1 MGCGFA
7 SVKVGGTRL
16 FQAQHFFCCCRR
28 RRAFCHINATTK
40 CDWSSSYGPCY
51 VCHTWG
57 DSFFSFAL
65 LCFALLTLCFLENRE
80 LFALSQRE
88 FLTEGGSWP
97 FFHIAKIHGKWKSQ
111 DGWSL
116 LDDYAWDIFFLL
128 VLGFCSC
135 FFRSCSQDEKK
146 REFKMGV
153 IALQNTELSFG
164 FARIQW
170 HGFGAWEVG
179 LPYGFPALTM
189 LELLLR
195 YTCPLSCTPAGQQ
208 AKCRQCWVGGWVC
221 QCLWVLVLILQV
233 LHMRKRQCCEWNIR
247 SKLIL
252 WQFFFLLVE
261 SKNLVGCGEN
271 VGFPRYQANRSR
283 SWRICEQSLG
293 MERKV

>member
-1 MGCGFA
+1 MGG
-7 SVKVGGTRL
+7 
-16 FQAQHFFCCCRR
+16 
-28 RRAFCHINATTK
+28 
-40 CDWSSSYGPCY
+40 
-51 VCHTWG
+51 
-57 DSFFSFAL
+57 
-65 LCFALLTLCFLENRE
+65 
-80 LFALSQRE
+80 
-88 FLTEGGSWP
+88 
-97 FFHIAKIHGKWKSQ
+97 
-111 DGWSL
+111 
-116 LDDYAWDIFFLL
+116 
-128 VLGFCSC
+128 
-135 FFRSCSQDEKK
+135 
-146 REFKMGV
+146 

-179 LPYGFPALTM
+179 LPYGFLALTM

-208 AKCRQCWVGGWVC
+208 AKCRQCWVGGWV
-221 QCLWVLVLILQV
+221 WVLVLILQV

-261 SKNLVGCGEN
+261 LNNLVGCGEN
-271 VGFPRYQANRSR
+271 VGFPRYQANRSH

>member
-1 MGCGFA
+1 MEGWGVDLHLCRWEAQGYFKPNTSSGA
-7 SVKVGGTRL
+7 VGGGEPFVISMPPPNVTGALHMGHAMFVTLEVIL
-16 FQAQHFFCCCRR
+16 FFH
-28 RRAFCHINATTK
+28 
-40 CDWSSSYGPCY
+40 
-51 VCHTWG
+51 
-57 DSFFSFAL
+57 L
-65 LCFALLTLCFLENRE
+65 LCFALLTLCFLENME
-80 LFALSQRE
+80 LFALSRE
-88 FLTEGGSWP
+88 FLTVGGSWP
-97 FFHIAKIHGKWKSQ
+97 YFHIAKIHGKWKSQ

-135 FFRSCSQDEKK
+135 FFRSYSQDEKK
-146 REFKMGV
+146 REFKMGG

-179 LPYGFPALTM
+179 LPYGFLALTM

-208 AKCRQCWVGGWVC
+208 AKCRQCWVGGWV
-221 QCLWVLVLILQV
+221 WVLVLILQV

-261 SKNLVGCGEN
+261 LNNLVGCGEN
-271 VGFPRYQANRSR
+271 VGFPRYQANRSH